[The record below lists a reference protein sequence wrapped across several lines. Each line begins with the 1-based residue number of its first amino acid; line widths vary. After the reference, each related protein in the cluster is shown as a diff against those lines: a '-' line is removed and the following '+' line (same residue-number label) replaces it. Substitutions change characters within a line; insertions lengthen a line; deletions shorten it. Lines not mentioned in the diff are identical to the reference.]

1 MRPARRDATDTG
13 GARARAY
20 RDAVA
25 RRRAFRLPGYVTLAE
40 AGFDGE
46 WVSPIQITSGAL
58 DGPMLMTKDWLDA
71 PSAARHRDRLATRG
85 YLPEIPFNRV
95 LDAALD
101 LLGLDRGAI
110 YVAPVFCLLPPVRS
124 HPLPAADARASFEA
138 VTRHEIMGR
147 RPVAAGDDAA
157 RVLRHFDVPHVA
169 TIHPSRRGLDYAAR
183 ARLIADALEAA

>member
-46 WVSPIQITSGAL
+46 WVSPIQMTSGAL

-101 LLGLDRGAI
+101 LLGLDRAAI
-110 YVAPVFCLLPPVRS
+110 YVAPVFCLLRRRCARTRCPPPTPAPRS
-124 HPLPAADARASFEA
+124 RPSPATRSWAVARSPPA
-138 VTRHEIMGR
+138 TTPR
-147 RPVAAGDDAA
+147 
-157 RVLRHFDVPHVA
+157 LRHFDVPHVA